1 MHKESITLIII
12 AQIPIAFFLINHIE
26 QPYAQSILGFSNSIL
41 LAFVH
46 VFALLVISIVEKIGL
61 SNKPK
66 YLKVRAP

>member
-1 MHKESITLIII
+1 MHKESITLIIIAQIII

-46 VFALLVISIVEKIGL
+46 VLALLIISVVKQ
-61 SNKPK
+61 K
-66 YLKVRAP
+66 